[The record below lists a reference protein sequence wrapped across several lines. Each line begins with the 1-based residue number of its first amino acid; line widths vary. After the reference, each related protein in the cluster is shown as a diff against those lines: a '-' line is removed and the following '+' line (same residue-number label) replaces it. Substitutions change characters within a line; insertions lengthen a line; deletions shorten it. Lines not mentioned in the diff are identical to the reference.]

1 MAERDGAGAKKDATV
16 NVGNS
21 LSSRLNNPASFGM
34 PGRRRAQKGRS
45 LNPHGKSSSAPAMGW
60 YQQIWEKKY
69 HLREKYRITSLTQVG
84 AEKGP
89 KTQLLSWRKTLP
101 PPSHHSTNKKTK
113 QRNKKST
120 LRAAKVRLLTG
131 NFATGENIDAYLL
144 LRVAETGSGN
154 AAEFLNGNFLY
165 MRPTKDAQSVYD
177 LGVVDHSEVDMD
189 DYHTMSRA
197 GITHFTLSSEPEFT
211 PLDVWEREYHLFNVI
226 QFIPFFRKYRLWK
239 SYTTWK
245 KTVSIIS
252 AFLSSFNL
260 MTDKTYKY
268 YCNPGARR

>member
-1 MAERDGAGAKKDATV
+1 MAEKEGAGAKKDATV
-16 NVGNS
+16 NVANS

-45 LNPHGKSSSAPAMGW
+45 LKPRMGKSSSAPAIGVGGNKFGRKN
-60 YQQIWEKKY
+60 ITFKKNTKVNNFLNAGGKTEKESKDATIVV
-69 HLREKYRITSLTQVG
+69 EEDAT
-84 AEKGP
+84 P
-89 KTQLLSWRKTLP
+89 P
-101 PPSHHSTNKKTK
+101 PPSPSTLDQIEKTK
-113 QRNKKST
+113 LLLEIKNLNSSRTDSSKGAGGKQQPQAISPLARKHRRIPTFTESLN
-120 LRAAKVRLLTG
+120 LDRAALT
-131 NFATGENIDAYLL
+131 
-144 LRVAETGSGN
+144 
-154 AAEFLNGNFLY
+154 EFLNGNFLY

-177 LGVVDHSEVDMD
+177 LGVVDHSEVNMD

-252 AFLSSFNL
+252 AVSLFI
-260 MTDKTYKY
+260 
-268 YCNPGARR
+268 